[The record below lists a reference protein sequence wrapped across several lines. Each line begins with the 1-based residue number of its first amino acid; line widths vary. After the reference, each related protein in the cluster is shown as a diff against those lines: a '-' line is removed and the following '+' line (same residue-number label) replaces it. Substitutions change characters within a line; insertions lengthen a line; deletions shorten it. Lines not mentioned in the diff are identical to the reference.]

1 VSGSKQITVTRDYR
15 PDSGCMQS
23 ALMLLLRKPIK
34 EGGPD
39 TAPEDAVKESS
50 GYDATQNDSR

>member
-1 VSGSKQITVTRDYR
+1 
-15 PDSGCMQS
+15 MQS